1 MCRFVAYLG
10 QAATLE
16 RVISVPE
23 HSLIIQ
29 SYQPTEMTSGV
40 VNADGFGVGWYN
52 RALDPTPCVYTNCSP
67 IWSDR
72 NLPGLSR
79 HIASECIF
87 ANVRSAT
94 PGIAVDQSNCQPF
107 AYQQFLF
114 MHNGYIQNFRS
125 TLMRRMREVLRDE
138 YYTAI
143 DGSTDSEH
151 IFALFLNFLHGRP
164 LTLSTL
170 VEAMSETLDQL
181 LRWAAEARTHL
192 ALNLAVT
199 HGTAVVVSRCA
210 NTTPAPSLYYAKNT
224 ALFPQAVVIASER
237 LFVGPDWAPVP
248 EGSIVAYDTGLD
260 LRFYDHHLGRA
271 T

>member
-10 QAATLE
+10 QSIPLE
-16 RVISVPE
+16 RAISAPE
-23 HSLIIQ
+23 HSLVVQ
-29 SYQPTEMTSGV
+29 SYKPLEMTSGV
-40 VNADGFGVGWYN
+40 VNADGFGMGWYN

-72 NLPGLSR
+72 NLAGLSR
-79 HIASECIF
+79 HIASPCIF

-114 MHNGYIQNFRS
+114 MHNGYIENFRF
-125 TLMRRMREVLRDE
+125 TLMRQIREALRDE

-143 DGSTDSEH
+143 SGSTDSEH

-164 LTLSTL
+164 ATVHTIT
-170 VEAMSETLDQL
+170 EALQETIHQL
-181 LRWAAEARTHL
+181 CSWADRAHTRI

-199 HGTAVVVSRCA
+199 DGQTMVVSRCA
-210 NTTPAPSLYYAKNT
+210 QPGTGPSLYYVQNGQF
-224 ALFPQAVVIASER
+224 FPNACVIASER
-237 LFVGPDWAPVP
+237 LFTGPEWTAVSDH
-248 EGSIVAYDTGLD
+248 SIIACDSALD
-260 LRFYDHHLGRA
+260 VRISSLPQRRA
-271 T
+271 A